1 MLSQLEEFRIYYNHT
16 IHPEL
21 MRLEGKRKRLLFL
34 LFMSAIVLVILIL
47 FEIWLDIFLVAMY
60 LAVPIVGYVFY
71 LFYQVRNFTKTFKP
85 KIVNLI
91 IDFIDNGVN
100 YGDMTYEQK
109 RFIAKKDFVNSGLFV
124 GGLDVYQ
131 GEDFIQGSIGDV
143 DYELS
148 ELNVREYSKVR
159 SRLNYVFRGVFLKAT
174 VREGV
179 GGTIIIL
186 PEQFRQYL
194 ERSIRA
200 VLKKG
205 ARDIEGFLRNEDFRD
220 TFMVYATRDA
230 QLKDFLTDEMMDAIL
245 DYRDKTG
252 KEIYIS
258 MKRNNI
264 YLAVTEPKDLL
275 EPFIFRSNVSFE
287 LVRGFF
293 EDITLLLSIVED
305 FDIQH

>member
-1 MLSQLEEFRIYYNHT
+1 
-16 IHPEL
+16 
-21 MRLEGKRKRLLFL
+21 
-34 LFMSAIVLVILIL
+34 
-47 FEIWLDIFLVAMY
+47 
-60 LAVPIVGYVFY
+60 
-71 LFYQVRNFTKTFKP
+71 
-85 KIVNLI
+85 
-91 IDFIDNGVN
+91 
-100 YGDMTYEQK
+100 MTYEQK